1 MPGSGAECV
10 VSVGLEGTWLLEC
23 CEYWE
28 VGEMEHLVTKDGER
42 GRSQESTEPCREFLW
57 GFALLIS

>member
-1 MPGSGAECV
+1 
-10 VSVGLEGTWLLEC
+10 VSVGLEGTWWWEC

-42 GRSQESTEPCREFLW
+42 GRSQESIEPGREFLW
-57 GFALLIS
+57 GSALLIC